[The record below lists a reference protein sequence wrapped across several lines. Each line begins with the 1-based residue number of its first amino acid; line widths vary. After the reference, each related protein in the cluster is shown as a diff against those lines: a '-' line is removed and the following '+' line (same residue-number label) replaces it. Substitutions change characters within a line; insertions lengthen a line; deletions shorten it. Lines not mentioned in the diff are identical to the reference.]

1 MITEDK
7 VKKAWQ
13 EYYDYKERH
22 FGGPGNGCD
31 DYRDIPDEVFKKKRE
46 LEEKARKLQKEY
58 NESQH
63 FVDNDVFKFRISL
76 NRDFN
81 DEEITNI
88 YKTISRFSYW

>member
-46 LEEKARKLQKEY
+46 LEEKARKL
-58 NESQH
+58 
-63 FVDNDVFKFRISL
+63 
-76 NRDFN
+76 
-81 DEEITNI
+81 
-88 YKTISRFSYW
+88 

>member
-46 LEEKARKLQKEY
+46 LEEKMQKEKY
-58 NESQH
+58 LLL
-63 FVDNDVFKFRISL
+63 DVEWDIL
-76 NRDFN
+76 L
-81 DEEITNI
+81 I
-88 YKTISRFSYW
+88 WHP

>member
-1 MITEDK
+1 MIAEDK

-46 LEEKARKLQKEY
+46 LEEKARKLQRSIM
-58 NESQH
+58 N
-63 FVDNDVFKFRISL
+63 L
-76 NRDFN
+76 NILQIMMYLN
-81 DEEITNI
+81 LE
-88 YKTISRFSYW
+88 